1 MQCAF
6 LVEPSSGIRLGRRF
20 RKKDSKDNQ
29 MRNFTL
35 FIGGLTIAA
44 VVSFSFDA
52 IAGSKQCKK
61 GFTYSESS
69 GKCVRKGGY
78 RY

>member
-1 MQCAF
+1 
-6 LVEPSSGIRLGRRF
+6 
-20 RKKDSKDNQ
+20 
-29 MRNFTL
+29 MRHFTL
-35 FIGGLTIAA
+35 FVAGLTVMA
-44 VVSFSFDA
+44 VVAFSFDA
-52 IAGSKQCKK
+52 VAGSKQCKK